1 MELAVLMLPK
11 MAPQAEPN
19 SKVLI
24 AGHNLNLNQLM
35 EPTLNREG
43 FEVTYVPD
51 GDRVLQVLLDERP
64 AVIVLDRIIPPMGG
78 ISLTR
83 KIRTMPEF
91 AHTPIII
98 LSTNENISD
107 RILGLDAGADD
118 YLISPFNMEELLA
131 RIKALQRRQA
141 GKPRILRAG
150 SIEMDLDRWAVTVNG
165 TPVNLTIK
173 EARLLQELLEAKGRV
188 LTRDTLLQRVWGHDK
203 ELDINTR
210 TVDVHIGR
218 LRSKI
223 DPTGGYIITVRNIG
237 YRIDI
242 ALDWIKR

>member
-1 MELAVLMLPK
+1 MLPK
-11 MAPQAEPN
+11 MLPRAEPN
-19 SKVLI
+19 LKVLI

-35 EPTLNREG
+35 EPLLNREG
-43 FEVTYVPD
+43 YEVVYVSD
-51 GDRVLQVLLDERP
+51 GDRLLQTLAEERP

-83 KIRTMPEF
+83 KIRTMSEF
-91 AHTPIII
+91 AETPIIM

-131 RIKALQRRQA
+131 RIKSLQRRQS
-141 GKPRILRAG
+141 GKAPRILRAG
-150 SIEMDLDRWAVTVNG
+150 SIEMDLDRWSVTVNG

-223 DPTGGYIITVRNIG
+223 DPGGGYIITVRNIG

>member
-1 MELAVLMLPK
+1 MLPNLLIHAK
-11 MAPQAEPN
+11 PELT

-24 AGHNLNLNQLM
+24 AGQNPQLNELM
-35 EPTLNREG
+35 EPALREAG
-43 FEVTYVPD
+43 YAVAFTSD
-51 GDRVLQVLLDERP
+51 GDTLLDTLSAEVP
-64 AVIVLDRIIPPMGG
+64 GLIVIDRAIPPMGG
-78 ISLTR
+78 ISLCR
-83 KIRTMPEF
+83 KIRTQPEF
-91 AHTPIII
+91 SDTIII
-98 LSTNENISD
+98 MISTNENISD

-131 RIKALQRRQA
+131 RVKSLSRRRS
-141 GKPRILRAG
+141 GKVPRILRAG
-150 SIEMDLDRWAVTVNG
+150 RIEMDLDRWVVTVDG
-165 TPVNLTIK
+165 QPVNLTIK

-188 LTRDTLLQRVWGHDK
+188 LTRDTLLQRVWGHEKD
-203 ELDINTR
+203 LDINTR

-223 DPTGGYIITVRNIG
+223 DPSGGHIITVRNIG

>member
-1 MELAVLMLPK
+1 
-11 MAPQAEPN
+11 
-19 SKVLI
+19 
-24 AGHNLNLNQLM
+24 
-35 EPTLNREG
+35 
-43 FEVTYVPD
+43 
-51 GDRVLQVLLDERP
+51 VLQVLLDERP
-64 AVIVLDRIIPPMGG
+64 SVIVLDRIITPMGG
-78 ISLTR
+78 IALTR

-150 SIEMDLDRWAVTVNG
+150 SIEMDLDRWAVTLNG

>member
-1 MELAVLMLPK
+1 MLPK
-11 MAPQAEPN
+11 MAPQAELN

-43 FEVTYVPD
+43 YEVSYVPD
-51 GDRVLQVLLDERP
+51 GDRLLQVLLDERP
-64 AVIVLDRIIPPMGG
+64 GVIVLDRIIPPMGG

-91 AHTPIII
+91 AHTPIIM

-165 TPVNLTIK
+165 KPVNLTIK

-223 DPTGGYIITVRNIG
+223 DPSGGYIITVRNIG

>member
-1 MELAVLMLPK
+1 METAVPNMLPK
-11 MAPQAEPN
+11 MAPQAELN

-43 FEVTYVPD
+43 YEVTYIPD
-51 GDRVLQVLLDERP
+51 GDRVLQVLAEERP

-91 AHTPIII
+91 AHTPIIM
-98 LSTNENISD
+98 LSANENISD

-131 RIKALQRRQA
+131 RIKALQRRQS

-150 SIEMDLDRWAVTVNG
+150 NIEMDLDRWAVTVNG
-165 TPVNLTIK
+165 RPVNLTIK

-218 LRSKI
+218 LRKALNLDDEL
-223 DPTGGYIITVRNIG
+223 DPIRTVRSAG
-237 YRIDI
+237 YS
-242 ALDWIKR
+242 LDLDAA

>member
-1 MELAVLMLPK
+1 MLPK
-11 MAPQAEPN
+11 LQPRVELTL
-19 SKVLI
+19 KVFI
-24 AGHNLNLNQLM
+24 AGHNLNLNQRM
-35 EPTLNREG
+35 EPVLNQEG
-43 FEVTYVPD
+43 YAVTYVHD
-51 GDRVLQVLLDERP
+51 GERLLQLLEEDQP
-64 AVIVLDRIIPPMGG
+64 ALIVLDRIIPPMGG
-78 ISLTR
+78 ISLCR
-83 KIRTMPEF
+83 KIRTMPEL
-91 AHTPIII
+91 AETPIIM
-98 LSTNENISD
+98 LSTNEAISD

-118 YLISPFNMEELLA
+118 YLISPFDMDELLA
-131 RIKALQRRQA
+131 RIKSLQRRQV
-141 GKPRILRAG
+141 GKVPRILRAG

-165 TPVNLTIK
+165 APVNLTIK
-173 EARLLQELLEAKGRV
+173 EARLLQELMEAKGRV

-223 DPTGGYIITVRNIG
+223 DPSGGYIITVRNIG

>member
-1 MELAVLMLPK
+1 MLPK
-11 MAPQAEPN
+11 LVPRARAELTL
-19 SKVLI
+19 KVII

-35 EPTLNREG
+35 EPVLNREG
-43 FEVTYVPD
+43 YAVTYVQD
-51 GDRVLQVLLDERP
+51 GDRLLQLLMEEKP
-64 AVIVLDRIIPPMGG
+64 ALIVLDRIIPPMGG
-78 ISLTR
+78 ISLCR
-83 KIRTMPEF
+83 KIRTLPEL
-91 AHTPIII
+91 AETPIIM

-118 YLISPFNMEELLA
+118 YLISPFDMEELLA
-131 RIKALQRRQA
+131 RIKALQRRQT
-141 GKPRILRAG
+141 GKSPRVLRAG
-150 SIEMDLDRWAVTVNG
+150 NIEMDLDRWAVTVDG
-165 TPVNLTIK
+165 APVNLTIK

-223 DPTGGYIITVRNIG
+223 DPAGGHIITVRNIG

>member
-1 MELAVLMLPK
+1 MLPK
-11 MAPQAEPN
+11 MAPKAELN

-24 AGHNLNLNQLM
+24 AGHSLNLNQLM

-43 FEVTYVPD
+43 FDVTYVPD
-51 GDRVLQVLLDERP
+51 GDRVLQILAEEQP
-64 AVIVLDRIIPPMGG
+64 AVIVLDRVIPPMGG

-83 KIRTMPEF
+83 KIRTLPEF
-91 AHTPIII
+91 AHTPIIM

-118 YLISPFNMEELLA
+118 YLISPFDMEELLA
-131 RIKALQRRQA
+131 RVKALQRRQS

-150 SIEMDLDRWAVTVNG
+150 NIEMDLDRWAVTVNG

>member
-1 MELAVLMLPK
+1 MLPK
-11 MAPQAEPN
+11 TLPRAEPN
-19 SKVLI
+19 LKVLI

-35 EPTLNREG
+35 EPILNREG
-43 FEVTYVPD
+43 FEVTYVHD
-51 GDRVLQVLLDERP
+51 GDRLLQILADERP
-64 AVIVLDRIIPPMGG
+64 AVIVLDRLIAPMGG

-83 KIRTMPEF
+83 KIRTLPEF
-91 AHTPIII
+91 AETPIIM

-131 RIKALQRRQA
+131 RIKALQRRQ
-141 GKPRILRAG
+141 GGMQPRILRAG
-150 SIEMDLDRWAVTVNG
+150 NIEMDLDRWAVTVNG
-165 TPVNLTIK
+165 QPVNLTIK

-223 DPTGGYIITVRNIG
+223 DPTGGHIITVRNIG

>member
-1 MELAVLMLPK
+1 MLPK
-11 MAPQAEPN
+11 TLPRAEPN
-19 SKVLI
+19 LKVLI
-24 AGHNLNLNQLM
+24 AGHNLNLDQLM
-35 EPTLNREG
+35 EPLLNREG
-43 FEVTYVPD
+43 FEVSYVHD
-51 GDRVLQVLLDERP
+51 GDRLLQVLADERP
-64 AVIVLDRIIPPMGG
+64 AVIVLDRAIAPMGG

-83 KIRTMPEF
+83 KIRTMPDF
-91 AHTPIII
+91 AETPIIM

-131 RIKALQRRQA
+131 RIKALQRRQ
-141 GKPRILRAG
+141 GGMQPRILRAG
-150 SIEMDLDRWAVTVNG
+150 HIEMDLDRWAVTVNG
-165 TPVNLTIK
+165 QPVNLTIK

-223 DPTGGYIITVRNIG
+223 DPTGGHIITVRNIG